1 MIVLVVGSEKQVKM
15 CVGIFSQHKTSLV
28 AKCEGVSSK
37 CFSNEHHYCSCRIF
51 LDDLPVEL
59 SETNSSSSRQVLA
72 PLFLVSIVCAPGE
85 KCGLVGTL
93 PWALIQ
99 VRAVHCSSQGVVST
113 LSNPFSAKLL
123 LTVDR
128 KVWMDCNA

>member
-51 LDDLPVEL
+51 ME
-59 SETNSSSSRQVLA
+59 VLA
-72 PLFLVSIVCAPGE
+72 ESLDSKMIL
-85 KCGLVGTL
+85 
-93 PWALIQ
+93 
-99 VRAVHCSSQGVVST
+99 
-113 LSNPFSAKLL
+113 
-123 LTVDR
+123 
-128 KVWMDCNA
+128 